1 MWVSVNVWVFDFVC
15 VYVCGCDNEYVCM
28 SKFVLFVCVYLCG
41 WVLMYVGVEWI
52 CGHFI
57 SAIELIKKTF

>member
-1 MWVSVNVWVFDFVC
+1 MIVSMCVRVCFCVC
-15 VYVCGCDNEYVCM
+15 VC
-28 SKFVLFVCVYLCG
+28 VLWCVCVG
-41 WVLMYVGVEWI
+41 RNLMCVGVEWI